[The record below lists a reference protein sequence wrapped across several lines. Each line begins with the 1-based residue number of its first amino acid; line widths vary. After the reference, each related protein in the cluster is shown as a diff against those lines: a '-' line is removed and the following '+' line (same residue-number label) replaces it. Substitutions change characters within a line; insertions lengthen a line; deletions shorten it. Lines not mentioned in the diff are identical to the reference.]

1 MWQNLRNWARLLKAE
16 TLVLWFCCR
25 HPRTPLAAKILA
37 TAVVAYALSPIDL
50 IPDFIPVIGYLDDVI
65 LVPIG
70 IYFALKL
77 IPQPVID
84 ECRLQAR
91 DWLNTQHAKLRNH
104 IAAAVIVVIWLA
116 ALWWAW
122 NCFSARG

>member
-1 MWQNLRNWARLLKAE
+1 MNPFRGEGEWLKAALHTHSTVSDG
-16 TLVLWFCCR
+16 TLAPDRLVQSYVEAGFD
-25 HPRTPLAAKILA
+25 I
-37 TAVVAYALSPIDL
+37 VAITDHWRLTQPNAR
-50 IPDFIPVIGYLDDVI
+50 DDVI

-84 ECRLQAR
+84 KCRLQAR

-122 NCFSARG
+122 NWFSARG